1 MIEVAIPGYKELK
14 LKYLVLDFNGTL
26 SCDGKLL
33 EGVKE
38 RLEALS
44 EDLEIYVL
52 TADTFGRAQAQLE
65 GIPCELFVLPLKG
78 QDRGKLEY
86 IERLGSQ
93 LTVCVGNGRNDRLMI
108 EGAALGIAVVLDEG
122 AAVETLMAADVV
134 CSSIFSALDLLSN
147 PLRLVATLRS

>member
-44 EDLEIYVL
+44 EDLEIHVL

-86 IERLGSQ
+86 IERLGSK

>member
-44 EDLEIYVL
+44 EDLEIHVL

-86 IERLGSQ
+86 IERFGSK